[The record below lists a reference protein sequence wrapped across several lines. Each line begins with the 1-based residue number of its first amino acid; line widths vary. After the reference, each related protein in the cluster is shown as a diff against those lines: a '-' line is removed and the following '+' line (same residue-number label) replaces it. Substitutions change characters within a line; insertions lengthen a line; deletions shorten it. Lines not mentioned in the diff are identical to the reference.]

1 MAGRQRCELFDPP
14 VEENAVADQD
24 RTDALL
30 RKTCEGRFEIAIGS
44 SIHKDK
50 LQAQRACRP
59 QRARRRLEV
68 YSRNGRVRK
77 NAEQGRIAVSTRGA
91 VAIVSAPARSPN

>member
-1 MAGRQRCELFDPP
+1 MAGRQRFELFDPP

-30 RKTCEGRFEIAIGS
+30 RKTCEGRFEIAI
-44 SIHKDK
+44 DK